1 MTAPRYTEYIR
12 DPSDGDGVAGV
23 TVDLKLFNGGTTV
36 DSTTTDANGRA
47 DFTHA
52 DVGYPGPVYAT
63 ATSGG
68 TTRIRSGNVWGQL
81 GGILWPDDIPDVFSV
96 LGIGVISGAG
106 SELACTGSGSDLV
119 ITIASGAALLK
130 DGLPFVL
137 DSSTTVTLSAADGT
151 NPRID
156 RIVLRL
162 VREGQTD
169 QGKITI
175 EKLTGTPAAFPAA
188 PTLTQTASTW
198 EFSLCQIA
206 VGAGVTSVSNA
217 NITSERYATYL
228 GQAYA
233 LAYPTGLTRGD
244 LLYIDGSGKLARL
257 AAGSTG
263 HVLSSDGIDISW
275 TAVPS
280 PTSGISATAIA
291 DGSISNT
298 EFQYLNNVTSNI
310 QTQLDWKAATS
321 HTHAATDIGGGSVDN
336 TEFGYLNGVT
346 SSIQTQLN
354 NKMASSI
361 TDTVGFTVNFG
372 DGVNTITASEPP
384 VYVTVPYA
392 CTVTGWEAR
401 GNTTGSITFV
411 VDRAATGSSSYT
423 NIDGSEP
430 PSLSSASFN
439 SDVSLSTWTTS
450 LSARDTLKIYVTG
463 SPTSITRASV
473 FIRLSRTIS

>member
-47 DFTHA
+47 NFTHA

-198 EFSLCQIA
+198 DYSLCRIA
-206 VGAGVTSVSNA
+206 VGTGVTAISTGD
-217 NITSERYATYL
+217 ITSERYSTAL
-228 GQAYA
+228 GQAYSF
-233 LAYPTGLTRGD
+233 AYPTGLTRGD
-244 LLYIDGSGKLARL
+244 LLYVNSSGKLARL
-257 AAGSTG
+257 GVGTSSQ
-263 HVLSSDGIDISW
+263 VLTSDGTDVAW
-275 TAVPS
+275 AS
-280 PTSGISATAIA
+280 PGAPSGINATSIA

-298 EFQYLNNVTSNI
+298 EFQYLNNVSSNI
-310 QTQLDWKAATS
+310 QTQFSGKANSS
-321 HTHAATDIGGGSVDN
+321 HTHAATDVGGGSVSD
-336 TEFGYLNGVT
+336 TEFGYLDGVT